1 MPHGLK
7 ISIGQHSDKGAKE
20 TNQDFHGAVIPN
32 EPALGLKGIAV
43 ALADGISSSEVSRI
57 AAESAVKSFLA
68 DYYCT
73 SDSWST
79 KTSATRVIAATN
91 SWLHGQTR
99 RGRHGDEP
107 DRGLD
112 PDRGY
117 VCTFSVLV
125 AKSRTAYLFHIG
137 DSRIY
142 RKVGGSLEQL
152 TEDHRV
158 VLSSQETYLGRALG
172 VNPQVEID
180 YRTIEL
186 EAGDVFVLATDGV
199 YEHVEARAIARSIED
214 GRDDLDVAA
223 AKIVQQAFEQGS
235 RDNLTI
241 QIVRVDALP
250 DGEAAEVLAESTA
263 LPLPPLL
270 EPRQDFDGYR
280 IVRPLHASSRSHIYL
295 AVDSA
300 DESLVALKIPSLD
313 LRGDPA
319 YLRRFM
325 MEEWVARRLDNVH
338 VLRPHRHQR
347 KRGYLY
353 LVTEHVDGT
362 TLAQWMTDNPRP
374 DLDTMRG
381 IVEQIARGLQAFHRK
396 EMLHQDLR
404 PENVMI
410 DRTGTAKII
419 DFGSTKVSGIAEAAP
434 AAEADAVLGTF
445 QYTAPEYFLGE
456 GGTTRSDIFSLGVIA
471 YQMIAGQLPYGAQMA
486 QARTRTQQRKVTYR
500 PILDDKHPVPA
511 WVDGALRKA
520 VHPDPAE
527 RYGELSEF
535 LYDLRHPNQDLVE
548 SNPRPLI
555 ERNPLLFWK
564 GLCTLLAAIV
574 LLQLAL
580 RYG

>member
-1 MPHGLK
+1 MPPGLK

-57 AAESAVKSFLA
+57 AAESAVKSFLT

-91 SWLHGQTR
+91 SWLHAQTR
-99 RGRHGDEP
+99 RSRHGDDP
-107 DRGLD
+107 ASRD

-125 AKSRTAYLFHIG
+125 AKSRTAHLFHIG
-137 DSRIY
+137 DARIY

-158 VLSSQETYLGRALG
+158 AISSEETYLGRALG

-186 EAGDVFVLATDGV
+186 AAGDVFVLATDGV

-223 AKIVQQAFEQGS
+223 AKIVRQAFDQGS
-235 RDNLTI
+235 KDNLTI

-250 DGEAAEVLAESTA
+250 DGEASEVLAESTG

-280 IVRPLHASSRSHIYL
+280 IVRPIHASSRSHIYL
-295 AVDSA
+295 AVDSE

-338 VLRPHRHQR
+338 VLRPHAHSR
-347 KRGYLY
+347 KRNYLY
-353 LVTEHVDGT
+353 LVTEHVDGA

-374 DLDTMRG
+374 DLDTVRG
-381 IVEQIARGLQAFHRK
+381 IIEQIARGLQAFHRK

-419 DFGSTKVSGIAEAAP
+419 DFGSTRVSGIAEAAP
-434 AAEADAVLGTF
+434 AAEADAVLGTY
-445 QYTAPEYFLGE
+445 QYAAPEHFLGE

-471 YQMIAGQLPYGAQMA
+471 YQMITGQLPYGAQMA
-486 QARTRTQQRKVTYR
+486 QARTRAQQRKVAYR
-500 PILDDKHPVPA
+500 STLDDKHPVPA

-520 VHPDPAE
+520 VHPDPAK

-535 LYDLRHPNQDLVE
+535 LYDLRHPNHDLVD

-564 GLCTLLAAIV
+564 GLSALLAAV
-574 LLQLAL
+574 VVLQLAA

>member
-1 MPHGLK
+1 MPHGLE

-43 ALADGISSSEVSRI
+43 ALADGISSSDVSRI

-91 SWLHGQTR
+91 SWLHAQTR
-99 RGRHGDEP
+99 RSLHGDDP
-107 DRGLD
+107 RSRD
-112 PDRGY
+112 PDKGY

-125 AKSRTAYLFHIG
+125 AKSRTAHLFHIG

-152 TEDHRV
+152 TDDHRV
-158 VLSSQETYLGRALG
+158 VLSSEETYLGRALG

-199 YEHVEARAIARSIED
+199 YEHVEPRAIARAIED

-223 AKIVQQAFEQGS
+223 ARIVRQAFDQGS

-250 DGEAAEVLAESTA
+250 DGEAAEVLAESTG

-270 EPRQDFDGYR
+270 EPRQIFDGYR
-280 IVRPLHASSRSHIYL
+280 IVRPIHASSRSHIYL
-295 AVDSA
+295 AVDSEA
-300 DESLVALKIPSLD
+300 ACLVALKIPSLD

-338 VLRPHRHQR
+338 VLRPHGQSR
-347 KRGYLY
+347 KRNYLY

-374 DLDTMRG
+374 DLDTVRG

-419 DFGSTKVSGIAEAAP
+419 DFGSTRVSGIAEAAP
-434 AAEADAVLGTF
+434 AAEADAVLGTY

-471 YQMIAGQLPYGAQMA
+471 YQMITGQLPYGAQMA
-486 QARTRTQQRKVTYR
+486 QARTRAQQRKVVYR
-500 PILDDKHPVPA
+500 SIVDDKLPVPA
-511 WVDGALRKA
+511 WVDGALHKA
-520 VHPDPAE
+520 VHPDPIK

-535 LYDLRHPNQDLVE
+535 LYDLRHPNEELVDTHR
-548 SNPRPLI
+548 RPLI

-564 GLCTLLAAIV
+564 GLCVLLGAIV

-580 RYG
+580 RCV

>member
-7 ISIGQHSDKGAKE
+7 ISIGQHSDKGRKE

-32 EPALGLKGIAV
+32 EPALGLKGVAV
-43 ALADGISSSEVSRI
+43 ALADGISSSDVSRI
-57 AAESAVKSFLA
+57 AAESAVKSFLT

-79 KTSATRVIAATN
+79 KTSATRVIAAAN
-91 SWLHGQTR
+91 SWLHAQTR
-99 RGRHGDEP
+99 RSRHGD
-107 DRGLD
+107 D

-117 VCTFSVLV
+117 VCTLAVLV
-125 AKSRTAYLFHIG
+125 AKSRTAHLFHIG

-158 VLSSQETYLGRALG
+158 VLSAEETYLGRALG

-180 YRTIEL
+180 YRTVEL
-186 EAGDVFVLATDGV
+186 ETGDVFVLATDGV

-214 GRDDLDVAA
+214 GRDDLDAA
-223 AKIVQQAFEQGS
+223 AGRIVQQAFDQGS

-250 DGEAAEVLAESTA
+250 DGEATEVLAESTG

-270 EPRQDFDGYR
+270 EPRQTFDGYR
-280 IVRPLHASSRSHIYL
+280 IVRPIHASSRSHIYL
-295 AVDSA
+295 AVDSE

-338 VLRPHRHQR
+338 VLRPHGQSR
-347 KRGYLY
+347 KRNYLY

-374 DLDTMRG
+374 DLDTVRG

-419 DFGSTKVSGIAEAAP
+419 DFGSTRVSGIAEAAP
-434 AAEADAVLGTF
+434 PAEADAVLGTV

-471 YQMIAGQLPYGAQMA
+471 YQMITGRLPYGAQMA
-486 QARTRTQQRKVTYR
+486 QARTRLQQRNAAYHSA
-500 PILDDKHPVPA
+500 LDDNRALPA
-511 WVDGALRKA
+511 WIDGALHKA
-520 VHPDPAE
+520 VHPDPLK

-535 LYDLRHPNQDLVE
+535 IYDLRHPNETLVE
-548 SNPRPLI
+548 SRPRPLLD
-555 ERNPLLFWK
+555 RNPLLFWK
-564 GLCTLLAAIV
+564 GLSFILAVIVAV
-574 LLQLAL
+574 LLVLHF
-580 RYG
+580 R

>member
-1 MPHGLK
+1 MPYELR
-7 ISIGQHSDKGAKE
+7 ISIGQHSDKGRKE

-57 AAESAVKSFLA
+57 AAESAVKSFLT

-91 SWLHGQTR
+91 SWLHAQTR
-99 RGRHGDEP
+99 RGRHGE
-107 DRGLD
+107 D
-112 PDRGY
+112 PDKGY
-117 VCTFSVLV
+117 VCTLAVLV
-125 AKSRTAYLFHIG
+125 AKSRTAHLFHIG

-158 VLSSQETYLGRALG
+158 VISSAETYLGRALG

-180 YRTIEL
+180 YRAVEL
-186 EAGDVFVLATDGV
+186 ETGDVFVLATDGV
-199 YEHVEARAIARSIED
+199 YEHLDARAIARVIDE
-214 GRDDLDVAA
+214 GADDLDAA
-223 AKIVQQAFEQGS
+223 AGQIVRRAFDQGS
-235 RDNLTI
+235 WDNLTI
-241 QIVRVDALP
+241 QIVRIDALP
-250 DGEAAEVLAESTA
+250 DGEANELLAESTG

-270 EPRQDFDGYR
+270 EPRMEFDGYR

-295 AVDSA
+295 ATDSE
-300 DESLVALKIPSLD
+300 DESLVALKIPSID

-338 VLRPHRHQR
+338 VLRSHRQSR

-374 DLDTMRG
+374 DLDTVRG

-419 DFGSTKVSGIAEAAP
+419 DFGSTMVSGLAEAAP
-434 AAEADAVLGTF
+434 AAEANTVLGTF

-486 QARTRTQQRKVTYR
+486 QARTRAQQRKVAYR
-500 PILDDKHPVPA
+500 SIVDGGIMDNRHPVPV

-520 VHPDPAE
+520 VHPDPAQ

-535 LYDLRHPNQDLVE
+535 LYDLRHPNEDLVD

-564 GLCTLLAAIV
+564 GLSFVLAAIV
-574 LLQLAL
+574 VLLLAQ

>member
-1 MPHGLK
+1 
-7 ISIGQHSDKGAKE
+7 
-20 TNQDFHGAVIPN
+20 V
-32 EPALGLKGIAV
+32 
-43 ALADGISSSEVSRI
+43 
-57 AAESAVKSFLA
+57 
-68 DYYCT
+68 
-73 SDSWST
+73 
-79 KTSATRVIAATN
+79 
-91 SWLHGQTR
+91 
-99 RGRHGDEP
+99 
-107 DRGLD
+107 
-112 PDRGY
+112 
-117 VCTFSVLV
+117 
-125 AKSRTAYLFHIG
+125 
-137 DSRIY
+137 
-142 RKVGGSLEQL
+142 
-152 TEDHRV
+152 
-158 VLSSQETYLGRALG
+158 
-172 VNPQVEID
+172 
-180 YRTIEL
+180 
-186 EAGDVFVLATDGV
+186 GDVFVLATDGV

-338 VLRPHRHQR
+338 VLRPHGQTR
-347 KRGYLY
+347 KRTYLY

-374 DLDTMRG
+374 DLDTVRG
-381 IVEQIARGLQAFHRK
+381 LVEQIARGLQAFHRK

-419 DFGSTKVSGIAEAAP
+419 DFGSTRVSGIAEAAP
-434 AAEADAVLGTF
+434 AAEADAVLGTY

-486 QARTRTQQRKVTYR
+486 QARTRAQQRKVAYR
-500 PILDDKHPVPA
+500 SMIDDKLPVPA

-520 VHPDPAE
+520 VHADPRE

-535 LYDLRHPNQDLVE
+535 LHDLRHPNETLVDTHR
-548 SNPRPLI
+548 RPLI

-564 GLCTLLAAIV
+564 GLSALLAALVV
-574 LLQLAL
+574 LLLVQ
-580 RYG
+580 RFG